1 MLIHSIDPFFT
12 SSSRV
17 LILGSFPSPDSRA
30 MGFFYGNKQNR
41 FWPLRGMIF
50 SEDVPSDVE
59 GRKAFLSSHSIA
71 LWDVIR
77 SCEIEGSDDSTI
89 REVKPNDISSILSR
103 SKIERIYTN
112 GGKAS
117 SLYRKLIYPKTHV
130 EAVALPSTSARN
142 ASWNID
148 RLYSVWSVI
157 RPGLT

>member
-41 FWPLRGMIF
+41 FWPLLGMIF

-112 GGKAS
+112 GGECTECK
-117 SLYRKLIYPKTHV
+117 LEYRSFV
-130 EAVALPSTSARN
+130 FGMECNPSRFDV
-142 ASWNID
+142 II
-148 RLYSVWSVI
+148 RLFWDI
-157 RPGLT
+157 NL